1 MVCVL
6 SALSNLESPLG
17 DVESFVDAPL
27 ANEFFGD
34 RLLPGLESPRVNGCE
49 AAEGNDPFDDFEDDD
64 FDDEFDDDF
73 EEDWED
79 DLTEDDEF
87 PDTFGGAEPEE
98 EEIAEPDPDSPFA
111 DDPDFDDA

>member
-1 MVCVL
+1 MVCAI

-17 DVESFVDAPL
+17 VWELFVDASRTDR
-27 ANEFFGD
+27 FFGD
-34 RLLPGLESPRVNGCE
+34 PQVPDAAAPGRRGCE

-98 EEIAEPDPDSPFA
+98 EEVAEPDADSPFA